1 MADASPLIDG
11 RETMPTAIGR

>member
-11 RETMPTAIGR
+11 RETIPTAIGR